1 MSYEKLFGVKD
12 GKFYVR
18 SPPTFAK
25 DDWLSSATEIGS
37 GGWGA
42 FSHLFFHPDGTLY
55 GVMNGKFYKG
65 PPPSCSSDN
74 WIANAT
80 LIGKGGWDSFKFLF
94 FDPDGVLYGVPRTE
108 CFTKE
113 LHQHAVTTIGKEAP
127 Q

>member
-65 PPPSCSSDN
+65 HLLHVHLTTGSLMPRLLVKGDGIRLSFFS
-74 WIANAT
+74 
-80 LIGKGGWDSFKFLF
+80 LIQMACFM
-94 FDPDGVLYGVPRTE
+94 VPRTE